1 MGPMRPSKRATKT
14 ALATLGWSALWL
26 VLLVLC
32 RLAIPEVE
40 PPWLERAVYFGVP
53 SLIVALTWWLL
64 GREERETARIAKRL
78 AAIATHSGW
87 WIVPAAGTP
96 TEPVICLEPGLFNAL
111 ESESRIMSDIYYLT
125 SDELEGRGSTTEGIH
140 KAAAYI
146 AEKGLIVENRHG
158 DRVPNPMVR
167 VERDAL
173 TELRLTLSQLGLTPA
188 ARARLGAQGVEGRS
202 AVDELPGLAS
212 AAKLRIL
219 VGGKDSPA

>member
-14 ALATLGWSALWL
+14 AVATLGWSALWL

-111 ESESRIMSDIYYLT
+111 ESIRELVDSRLP
-125 SDELEGRGSTTEGIH
+125 
-140 KAAAYI
+140 
-146 AEKGLIVENRHG
+146 VEFE
-158 DRVPNPMVR
+158 P
-167 VERDAL
+167 
-173 TELRLTLSQLGLTPA
+173 
-188 ARARLGAQGVEGRS
+188 AQGPHLWVATWSQDGNPRTLHFDVRRAWECNPWATR
-202 AVDELPGLAS
+202 VV
-212 AAKLRIL
+212 K
-219 VGGKDSPA
+219 K